1 MIFELEETVSQNAR
15 MKVVGVGGGG
25 GNALN
30 RMVDEGRQ
38 GVEFISVNTDAQAL
52 LNNKADV
59 KVQIGKK
66 LTRGLGAGARPEI
79 GRQAIEENRDEVL
92 HGLQGADLVFVTC
105 GMGGGTGTGAAPII
119 SQIARDLG
127 ALTIGIVTKPF
138 LFEGRKRMRQAEMGI
153 AEMRKHVDTMVVVPN
168 ERLLAVVGKGIPFQD
183 ALKKAD
189 EVLLHATQ
197 GISSLITVTGIVNVD
212 FADVRTVMQNGGAAI
227 MGTGMGRGEN
237 RAMEAVQQ
245 AISSPLL
252 DNISITGATGVLI
265 NITGGEDL
273 TLGEV
278 TQISDVVKDAAGEEA
293 EIIFGTVN
301 DPAMHGEIRVT
312 VIATGFDRPAAGAE
326 TASRAALGRR
336 ETLADVLAR
345 GGIRGRNYAAF
356 LAAAKSL
363 PVRRLRP
370 GLKFDLRRL
379 KTDSIAR
386 RVTVRLSPERRLT
399 LVRGE
404 GETGWVE
411 TVETIPWAI
420 TRLRVTGAIESSL
433 YEARDTAMADSF
445 LPAPERRQLAWA
457 IADVYDWEVDFSR
470 DIRPG
475 DRFTVLLERL
485 ESSEGERRFG
495 RILAA
500 RVDVARTPQYAFY
513 FEDPTGDDAVTGFY
527 DERGRSLR
535 RAFLRAPLQ
544 FRRVSSRFGARYH
557 PILHMW
563 RAHEGVDFSAAY
575 GTPVRATADGI
586 VARVGREDGGYGNLI
601 EVRHPNGIRTRYG
614 HLSGFARGLRP
625 GERVAQGE
633 TIGYVGSTG
642 LSTGPHLHYEFLV
655 NGRPTN
661 PRGKDMGAGTPVPKL
676 LAAAFD
682 TARDGLR
689 ILLEPQTSPL
699 PTARPITAARD

>member
-15 MKVVGVGGGG
+15 MKVIGVGGGG

-30 RMVDEGRQ
+30 RMVDEGLQ

-92 HGLQGADLVFVTC
+92 HSLQNADLVFITC

-278 TQISDVVKDAAGEEA
+278 HQINEIIHDAVGDDA
-293 EIIFGTVN
+293 EIIFGAVHE
-301 DPAMHGEIRVT
+301 PAMQGEIRVT
-312 VIATGFDRPAAGAE
+312 VIATGFDRAVQPGVGITTPTHEQPVQYPA
-326 TASRAALGRR
+326 
-336 ETLADVLAR
+336 LA
-345 GGIRGRNYAAF
+345 
-356 LAAAKSL
+356 
-363 PVRRLRP
+363 
-370 GLKFDLRRL
+370 
-379 KTDSIAR
+379 
-386 RVTVRLSPERRLT
+386 
-399 LVRGE
+399 
-404 GETGWVE
+404 
-411 TVETIPWAI
+411 
-420 TRLRVTGAIESSL
+420 
-433 YEARDTAMADSF
+433 
-445 LPAPERRQLAWA
+445 
-457 IADVYDWEVDFSR
+457 
-470 DIRPG
+470 
-475 DRFTVLLERL
+475 
-485 ESSEGERRFG
+485 
-495 RILAA
+495 
-500 RVDVARTPQYAFY
+500 
-513 FEDPTGDDAVTGFY
+513 
-527 DERGRSLR
+527 
-535 RAFLRAPLQ
+535 
-544 FRRVSSRFGARYH
+544 
-557 PILHMW
+557 
-563 RAHEGVDFSAAY
+563 
-575 GTPVRATADGI
+575 
-586 VARVGREDGGYGNLI
+586 
-601 EVRHPNGIRTRYG
+601 
-614 HLSGFARGLRP
+614 
-625 GERVAQGE
+625 
-633 TIGYVGSTG
+633 
-642 LSTGPHLHYEFLV
+642 
-655 NGRPTN
+655 
-661 PRGKDMGAGTPVPKL
+661 
-676 LAAAFD
+676 
-682 TARDGLR
+682 
-689 ILLEPQTSPL
+689 
-699 PTARPITAARD
+699 